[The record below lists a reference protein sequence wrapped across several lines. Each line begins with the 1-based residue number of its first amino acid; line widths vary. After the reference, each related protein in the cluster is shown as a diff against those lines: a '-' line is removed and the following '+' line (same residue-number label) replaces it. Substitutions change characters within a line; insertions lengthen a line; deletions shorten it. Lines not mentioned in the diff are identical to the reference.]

1 MEMLAVT
8 LLNTIYRRNIKSA
21 GTLRHAYMFSTSCYQ
36 PFTLE
41 SWFTNLEQLN
51 ATQSL
56 STVTG
61 TVQTIYS
68 VDGLKQKLRR
78 WNDWP
83 ADNLTNNIKTT
94 EYFFR
99 CMRMLLLE

>member
-1 MEMLAVT
+1 MEISAVT
-8 LLNTIYRRNIKSA
+8 LLNTMYRRNIKSA

-36 PFTLE
+36 RLTLE
-41 SWFTNLEQLN
+41 SWFTNLETN

-68 VDGLKQKLRR
+68 VDGLKQNSRR

-83 ADNLTNNIKTT
+83 ADNLTNNIKTLT
-94 EYFFR
+94 EYFFSLHAYA
-99 CMRMLLLE
+99 LLD